1 VARQKSR
8 RAGAVLSA
16 LAVLAAAA
24 PVAAADEDEDCIF
37 DQAAQLEHYRDMER
51 RIPGARYDAADGALV
66 IARGAARITVR
77 RGGCVHFGL
86 MITHAAPLAAG
97 DADRDAVFARAVA
110 LVAEFGG
117 GELVTAEEVAAAIRD
132 EAFALAQEGF
142 YYLALPGVNAF
153 SIMWG
158 VEDGRL
164 TVEVAYYIN

>member
-8 RAGAVLSA
+8 RAAAVLTI
-16 LAVLAAAA
+16 LAALAAAA
-24 PVAAADEDEDCIF
+24 PRTAVAEEDCIF
-37 DQAAQLEHYRDMER
+37 DQAAQVAHYREMER
-51 RIPGARYDAADGALV
+51 RIPGARFDAAERLL
-66 IARGAARITVR
+66 IIERGAARITVR